1 MREDY
6 SDKYKFDLLEEES
19 ESASRLALWI
29 WPVLGMVAIAVIVI
43 TTLRSPWLLNKVGIT
58 PGTPV
63 EMAAKP
69 VAPQTAPPA
78 KPVKKEVPVKA
89 PGKTEPSSPDLA
101 NLRGEVT
108 RIADTLKAINST
120 LQKQNTRIR
129 KLESIVGTVTGSVP
143 AAKNSAPSS
152 IQPKT
157 KKTGTE
163 NQVNTAR
170 KADLLT
176 ISTGKAERIGK
187 GGAIIVSSIP
197 AHQDTQEARAKPAPQ
212 KPVALNT
219 TNIPRP
225 TPLPVR
231 KPANSAK
238 HSGPKV
244 QYAVKLARARTKA
257 RLAVEWERLIRG
269 KASELSVLEPQIM
282 PATMENGEKVLD
294 LVAGP
299 FNHMADAIELCARLK
314 LEGIKCKQSRY
325 GGKPL

>member
-6 SDKYKFDLLEEES
+6 SDKYKFDLLEEEP

-101 NLRGEVT
+101 NLRGEKT

-143 AAKNSAPSS
+143 GARDATPSS
-152 IQPKT
+152 IRPKT
-157 KKTGTE
+157 EKVRTE
-163 NQVNTAR
+163 NQVNTAQ
-170 KADLLT
+170 KTDLLT
-176 ISTGKAERIGK
+176 ISTGKAKRIGE
-187 GGAIIVSSIP
+187 GAILASPIP
-197 AHQDTQEARAKPAPQ
+197 PHQDTQEARAKPVGKKQAAP
-212 KPVALNT
+212 NT
-219 TNIPRP
+219 SNIPRP
-225 TPLPVR
+225 APLPST
-231 KPANSAK
+231 KATSPAK
-238 HSGPKV
+238 HTEPKV
-244 QYAVKLARARTKA
+244 QYAVKLARARTRA

-282 PATMENGEKVLD
+282 PATTKKGEKVLD